1 MECSSL
7 KTLTFSPPNPNLSNR
22 NSSQTQIALRKKL
35 KSPKTIWSLSH
46 GGVSCSNS
54 LEIGR
59 FGSRLSCSKRF
70 GTACAASGGGVSSDE
85 VITLDVSG
93 MMCEGCTSSV
103 KRILESQP
111 QVSEASA
118 DLEKK
123 TATIWPIPEARTADN
138 WQQQLGETLAKHLT
152 NCGFQSNLRV

>member
-7 KTLTFSPPNPNLSNR
+7 KTLTFSPNPTPSNP

-35 KSPKTIWSLSH
+35 KLPKSIWSLSN
-46 GGVSCSNS
+46 GGFSRSNS
-54 LEIGR
+54 LEIDR

-70 GTACAASGGGVSSDE
+70 GTACAVSGDGVSSDE

-123 TATIWPIPEARTADN
+123 TATIWPVPEAKTANN
-138 WQQQLGETLAKHLT
+138 WHQLLGEMLAKHLT